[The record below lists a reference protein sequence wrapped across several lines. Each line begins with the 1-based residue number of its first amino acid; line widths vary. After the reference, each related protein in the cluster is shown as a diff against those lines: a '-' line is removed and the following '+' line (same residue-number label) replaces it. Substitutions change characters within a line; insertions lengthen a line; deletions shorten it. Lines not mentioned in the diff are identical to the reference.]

1 MERFATPFGKGDDMS
16 LLHWTSV
23 IALTTLLFSTQAAVG
38 QRPNGFRNFP
48 AAGPGRIDQFVS
60 PNDSDDSSM
69 LASLNKS
76 GKIRRLI
83 DPAQLDKI
91 PQQPGR
97 SPLQLS
103 DAVELVRK
111 SNGELYQSALRASSA
126 FSVKPELFELIAE
139 TDEAFVVASSV
150 RLVVKDPVAFAA
162 VSPEFQATLDE
173 NSRNTEKFDALTPEE
188 RQKIE
193 AFLSAK
199 AAKLPDDHPL
209 ADAARRG
216 NAALFEA
223 IQQGIGDFSVTET
236 ITIAKQP
243 LPVKD
248 GRVQYPSFDQGV
260 MDLTKFKPGERKIV
274 ELSSDDPPE
283 FGDFAWLAENRANR
297 SPAPAPDQVR
307 ESTVAEGETRYR
319 DDFLT
324 GFTVGNGWQWEKT
337 WDFWVGYFRINMGA
351 GYEFGMRFPLQLDG
365 KVSPT
370 SIKHYGVK
378 DKSHSISSRLQ
389 LTPFDADADFYRQ
402 IGVPQSLVFE
412 GKEFVL
418 GASAYYHLKL
428 RAFGGNIINRGDRFG
443 FDYGRNLKPP
453 GPDSPSRFRIEI
465 PPELTGT
472 RFDFGALSG
481 SAQFGLLAE
490 LEGSASITSS
500 LMVDRGVVEN
510 RSMKLA
516 FDRNDTLYF
525 SYAMDPLTVSDG
537 QQSARQRY
545 GIRLSNPEYRVSA
558 SLTPSVRGQLRSHV
572 PGFRKRFNTAWID
585 LNRFRFDLE
594 ETKFTAHRGTRR
606 HHDFNIGTRE
616 FHRLSARPSLPDT
629 SSPGEELSDIDLSE
643 AKPGFRPPATGKIKL
658 PKKSGGAAKPGKE
671 LSTDKAKLKL

>member
-1 MERFATPFGKGDDMS
+1 MS
-16 LLHWTSV
+16 LSHWTSV
-23 IALTTLLFSTQAAVG
+23 IALTTLLFSNHAAVG
-38 QRPNGFRNFP
+38 QLPNGLKRIP
-48 AAGPGRIDQFVS
+48 SAGTGRIDQFVS
-60 PNDSDDSSM
+60 PNDSDDSNI
-69 LASLNKS
+69 LTSLNKS
-76 GKIRRLI
+76 GKIRRII
-83 DPAQLDKI
+83 DPALLDKI
-91 PQQPGR
+91 LQQPGR
-97 SPLQLS
+97 SPLRLS
-103 DAVELVRK
+103 EAVELVRK
-111 SNGELYQSALRASSA
+111 SNGELYESAMRASSA

-139 TDEAFVVASSV
+139 TDDAFVVASGV
-150 RLVVKDPVAFAA
+150 KLVVKDPDAFAA

-173 NSRNTEKFDALTPEE
+173 NSRNAEKLDSLPTEE

-193 AFLSAK
+193 AFLTAK

-248 GRVQYPSFDQGV
+248 GRVQYPSFDRGV
-260 MDLTKFKPGERKIV
+260 MDLTKLQPGGKKIV
-274 ELSSDDPPE
+274 DLSSEDPQE
-283 FGDFAWLAENRANR
+283 FGDFAWLEFGRAER
-297 SPAPAPDQVR
+297 SPAPIPDPVR

-324 GFTVGNGWQWEKT
+324 GFTIGNGWQWEKT

-351 GYEFGMRFPLQLDG
+351 GYEFGMRFPLKLDG
-365 KVSPT
+365 TVSPT
-370 SIKHYGVK
+370 SIKHYGEK
-378 DKSHSISSRLQ
+378 DKSHSISSRLK
-389 LTPFDADADFYRQ
+389 LTPFDGNADFYRQ

-418 GASAYYHLKL
+418 GASAYYHIKL
-428 RAFGGNIINRGDRFG
+428 RAFGGNIIDRGDRIG
-443 FDYGRNLKPP
+443 FDYGRNLIPP
-453 GPDSPSRFRIEI
+453 GPDSPSQFRIEI

-490 LEGSASITSS
+490 LEGNASITSS
-500 LMVDRGVVEN
+500 LMVERGIVEN

-516 FDRNDTLYF
+516 FDRNDTLRF
-525 SYAMDPLTVSDG
+525 SHSLDPLTVPDG
-537 QQSARQRY
+537 QRSARQRY
-545 GIRLSNPEYRVSA
+545 GIRLSNPEYRVAA

-572 PGFRKRFNTAWID
+572 PGFRKRFNTSWID

-594 ETKFTAHRGTRR
+594 ETKFSAHGGTRR
-606 HHDFNIGTRE
+606 HRDFNIGTRE
-616 FHRLSARPSLPDT
+616 FHQLWAQPSLPDAA
-629 SSPGEELSDIDLSE
+629 SPGEALSDIDLSE
-643 AKPGFRPPATGKIKL
+643 AKPGFRPPAAGKIKL
-658 PKKSGGAAKPGKE
+658 PGKPGATAKPIKE
-671 LSTDKAKLKL
+671 LNADKAKSKL